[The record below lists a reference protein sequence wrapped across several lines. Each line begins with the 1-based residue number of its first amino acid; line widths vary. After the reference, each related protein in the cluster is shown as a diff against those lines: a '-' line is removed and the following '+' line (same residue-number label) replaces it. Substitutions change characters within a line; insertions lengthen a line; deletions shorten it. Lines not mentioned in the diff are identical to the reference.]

1 MEQFASRFIRHL
13 KFEASILRQTKR
25 EQSEFLPNEVSNA
38 DKFRQL
44 MLTGGILNL
53 SSSVDSRI
61 PNLRNAIRTA
71 RKRPEG
77 VGDMFSFSLTSSG
90 NAGYVRLAPERNL
103 QIRDVVLIM
112 GENTPGRTGRWGV

>member
-1 MEQFASRFIRHL
+1 MLNI
-13 KFEASILRQTKR
+13 ILRDQTLDDER
-25 EQSEFLPNEVSNA
+25 LSTLFGEAESIVNGRPLTVSTDDPNDESPLRGPDLPPVS
-38 DKFRQL
+38 L
-44 MLTGGILNL
+44 
-53 SSSVDSRI
+53 
-61 PNLRNAIRTA
+61 IRVMST
-71 RKRPEG
+71 EG